1 MKKSNSI
8 VSLML
13 WFLIGW
19 FMLKSGIILII
30 IIASITLFVEYLLP
44 LVLTVVVVII
54 IVKVFIFLIR
64 FLI

>member
-1 MKKSNSI
+1 
-8 VSLML
+8 ML